1 MKNDLKKCEILVVGG
16 GLSGLS
22 ATWQLRK
29 AAIDTTLLEARDR
42 VGGRVLTVSN
52 DSGNKSNS
60 GGKAAD
66 CDLGPSW
73 IWPGQP
79 LVANVLKQL
88 AIATYEQYSAGQV
101 LYQLPNGDV
110 HVAPESSPMADAL
123 RIEGGVGNLTTS
135 LAREID
141 TEHLLLS
148 HVAKSVSQV
157 GDLIEVTC
165 ETPAG
170 PRKFVSQKLA
180 IAMPPRLALQL
191 DFSPELPTA
200 VTSLLAATPTWMAGH
215 AKFFAVYDQPFWR
228 NKGFAGSAFSRR
240 GPLAEIHDASPLSGQ
255 RYCLFGFVG
264 LDAPSRASLGE
275 ESLKE
280 LAIGQLTAIFGEEAA
295 SPVETHYQDWS
306 QEPFTAAETDRVPQT
321 RHPQYGMDIDVGSQW
336 RDRLFFLGSE
346 AAHKNGGLIEG
357 ALEAARLFVGQ
368 VSNSS
373 TNQNS
378 TPSSYWASMGWDWI

>member
-1 MKNDLKKCEILVVGG
+1 MQNEILIIGG

-29 AAIDTTLLEARDR
+29 ASIDATLLEARDR
-42 VGGRVLTVSN
+42 VGGRVLTVAN
-52 DSGNKSNS
+52 GSGNKNNS

-73 IWPGQP
+73 VWPGQP
-79 LVANVLKQL
+79 LVASVLKQL
-88 AIATYEQYSAGQV
+88 AIPTYEQYSAGQV

-110 HVAPESSPMADAL
+110 HVAPELSPMADAL
-123 RIEGGVGNLTTS
+123 RIKGGVGNLATS
-135 LAREID
+135 LARKVD
-141 TEHLLLS
+141 TKHLLLS
-148 HVAKSVSQV
+148 HVAKSVAQV
-157 GDLIEVTC
+157 DDLIEVTC
-165 ETPAG
+165 DTPNG
-170 PRKFVSQKLA
+170 LQKFAAKKLA

-191 DFSPELPTA
+191 DFSPKLPVA
-200 VTSLLAATPTWMAGH
+200 VTSKLAATPTWMAGH

-228 NKGFAGSAFSRR
+228 NRGLAGSAFSRR
-240 GPLAEIHDASPLSGQ
+240 GPLAEIHDASPPSGQ
-255 RYCLFGFVG
+255 RYCVFGFVG

-275 ESLKE
+275 ASLKE
-280 LAIGQLTAIFGEEAA
+280 LAIAQLTAIFGEEAA

-321 RHPQYGMDIDVGSQW
+321 RHPQYGMDLDVGAEW
-336 RDRLFFLGSE
+336 RDRLFFIGSE
-346 AAHKNGGLIEG
+346 TAHKNGGLIEG
-357 ALEAARLFVGQ
+357 ALEAARLFVGL

-378 TPSSYWASMGWDWI
+378 TSSPHSASMGWDWI